1 MPVYGPDGSLQAV
14 VGTDLFLDN
23 MQEALQSLTVEGEYY
38 LLVNG
43 NGLAVPGPQTDA
55 FPMNMEDQSGD
66 LRNAQFS
73 LLSQA
78 VADALEGKATAV
90 DLGDLA
96 DGRYHERLF
105 RAGTETG
112 LLLFHAFGSRGT
124 GGGGQHKKGSRLVH
138 GTLRRSG
145 RRFYYT
151 RGLQKTSIAKQ

>member
-1 MPVYGPDGSLQAV
+1 M
-14 VGTDLFLDN
+14 GTDLFLDN